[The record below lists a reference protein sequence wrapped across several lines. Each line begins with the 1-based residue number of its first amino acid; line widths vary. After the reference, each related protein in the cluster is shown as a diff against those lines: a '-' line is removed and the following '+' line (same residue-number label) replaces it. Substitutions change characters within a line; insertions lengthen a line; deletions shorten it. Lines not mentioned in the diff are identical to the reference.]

1 MVDNIYNSRE
11 KDYTNPF
18 RMMVYGNEKEMNKV
32 VGSLDDN
39 PFILQEQEALK
50 TYKRKVN
57 KIIKDFK
64 L

>member
-1 MVDNIYNSRE
+1 MVDNIFNSRE

-18 RMMVYGNEKEMNKV
+18 RMMVYENETEMDKV
-32 VGSLDDN
+32 VGSLNDN
-39 PFILQEQEALK
+39 PFILQEQQALSS
-50 TYKRKVN
+50 YKRKVN